1 MKLSLR
7 KVDERGALGVSHAQG
22 GFTLIE
28 IMVVVVI
35 LGVLA
40 AVVVPKIMDRPD
52 LARQTKAAH
61 DVRAIESAL
70 NLYKLDNFTYPS
82 TDQGLEALV
91 NKPTSGNANN
101 WKASGYLDKL
111 PKDPWGAP
119 YQYLNPG
126 VNSSLDIYSLGADRQ
141 VGGEGVNA
149 EIGNWTI

>member
-1 MKLSLR
+1 MR
-7 KVDERGALGVSHAQG
+7 CYQR

-52 LARQTKAAH
+52 VARQTKAAH

-70 NLYKLDNFTYPS
+70 NLYKLDNFVYPT

-91 NKPTSGNANN
+91 NKPAAGNLKS

-111 PKDPWGAP
+111 PNDPWGYP

-126 VNSSLDIYSLGADRQ
+126 VNSVLDIYSLGADRQ
-141 VGGEGVNA
+141 MGGEGINA
-149 EIGNWTI
+149 EIGNWSI